1 MLTYN
6 PMPTTIFVSLPVQDP
21 KKSKEFYE
29 ALGYKVNP
37 QFSGEGTAC
46 IMISDTIAVMFT
58 THEQFKQISPKPM
71 SDAKKFCQV
80 LLSLTCESR
89 EEVDTL
95 VSKAVAAG
103 GTKAHEPEDY
113 GFMYQSGFYDL
124 DGHGWG
130 LTWMNPNKAQ

>member
-1 MLTYN
+1 MA
-6 PMPTTIFVSLPVQDP
+6 TTIFVSLPVKDP
-21 KKSKEFYE
+21 KKSKAFYE
-29 ALGYKVNP
+29 ALGYKSNL
-37 QFSGEGTAC
+37 QMSGDTASC
-46 IMISDTIAVMFT
+46 IMISDTISVMFT
-58 THEQFKQISPKPM
+58 TEEQFQQISPKPM

-89 EEVDTL
+89 EEVDSL

-130 LTWMNPNKAQ
+130 LTWMNPSKA